1 MFLFCGLLLQTNPNG
16 ISANRLLFSVIVGAL
31 TTSIVLFTLYLF
43 TRSLLWQ
50 LMAALYAVEDEE
62 TAELEAAEKEEQL
75 YAAEDGHATSDDQH
89 APGGPDVGVSTSR
102 RLSTSRTSAGRLSAY
117 AARRLSEH
125 ERAHAADMARIEKTS
140 ETSVWARIKQHRL
153 FILVILGI
161 IIGVSVGTSR
171 HHTAPV
177 AVVDDG
183 VARFTLVIDRQ
194 VLPGSGSEK
203 RMVTVNGT
211 VPGPTL
217 RVAPGQRVEVTVLNA
232 MQDEDTTVHW
242 HGMMQRGTPSMDG
255 VPGLTQCPI
264 PVNGSMVYTF
274 TPHNPGTYWYH
285 GCVRANNSSVAP
297 QTWLADLLRLLC
309 LQPFQWPVPRRAVRP
324 ADRG

>member
-1 MFLFCGLLLQTNPNG
+1 MTRVRSRSIFLFLFCGLLLQTNPNG
-16 ISANRLLFSVIVGAL
+16 INSHRLLFSVIVGTL

-62 TAELEAAEKEEQL
+62 AAELEAAEKEEQL
-75 YAAEDGHATSDDQH
+75 YAAEDGHRTSDDEQ
-89 APGGPDVGVSTSR
+89 APEELDVGISTSR
-102 RLSTSRTSAGRLSAY
+102 RKSTARTSAGRLSAY

-125 ERAHAADMARIEKTS
+125 ERARAADISRMSPPS

-153 FILVILGI
+153 FLLVMAGI
-161 IIGVSVGTSR
+161 IIGVSVGTSK
-171 HHTAPV
+171 HHKAAV

-183 VARFTLVIDRQ
+183 VARFTLIINRQ

-217 RVAPGQRVEVTVLNA
+217 RVAPGQRVEVTVYA
-232 MQDEDTTVHW
+232 
-242 HGMMQRGTPSMDG
+242 
-255 VPGLTQCPI
+255 
-264 PVNGSMVYTF
+264 
-274 TPHNPGTYWYH
+274 
-285 GCVRANNSSVAP
+285 A
-297 QTWLADLLRLLC
+297 
-309 LQPFQWPVPRRAVRP
+309 RP
-324 ADRG
+324 AVTACPG